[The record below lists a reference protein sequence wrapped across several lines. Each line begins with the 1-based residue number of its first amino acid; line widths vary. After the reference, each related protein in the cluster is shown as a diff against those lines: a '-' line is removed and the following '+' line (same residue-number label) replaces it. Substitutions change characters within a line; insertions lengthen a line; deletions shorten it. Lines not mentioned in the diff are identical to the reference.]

1 MIIQAWKRL
10 PLAVK
15 LTVIITFIVV
25 LVVAMLTTLSVRR
38 ERQTFQREL
47 EQQAKLL
54 LDTLSASSADSLYFL
69 DGDFLADL
77 MENMG
82 KFEVVTFGRIYD
94 ADGRV
99 VADAL
104 NPDARFTISPDPF
117 GQQLLQS
124 EGAIFDWRTDQ
135 LIAGQAVQVGA
146 QRIGAVS
153 VGLPTAPL
161 KAKLDYLGQQVT
173 IVAFIVILVGMTLA
187 LLFSRSI
194 TDPLQDM
201 IKATQRIQ
209 GGDLSYRLQTASGDE
224 LAQLASHF
232 NEMTDQLAQTLNQME
247 AEIEERKR
255 TQAAL
260 ELAKEAAETANR
272 AKSTFLA
279 NMSHE
284 LRTPLNAIL
293 GFSELM
299 ARDQAIANQHYENLQ
314 AISRSGEHLLS
325 LINQVLDMSKIEAG
339 RMTVSERD
347 FDLYRLLADL
357 EMMFHLK
364 AQENR
369 VRLIVERHP
378 EVPQHIRADEI
389 KLRQI
394 LINLLNNAFKFTKEG
409 YVMLRVDCRRETA
422 VSHPPLTHTLMFTVE
437 DTGPGIEPDELGHLF
452 DAFAQTKTGRDLG
465 GGTGLGLSLSRQFAQ
480 LLGGDLTA
488 RNVRDEVGFGAIFQ
502 FQILVRLVEG
512 SFSTGYPQQPN
523 QIVALEAGQP
533 DYRLLIVDDNYDNR
547 LVLAR
552 LLAPLGFAIRQAENG
567 KQAVEQWQAWRPHL
581 IWMDLHMPEMDGLT
595 ASRRIKA
602 HPDSQETIIIATT
615 ATAFTVNI
623 EDITKSGC
631 NDFIRKPAQANE
643 IFEVLQRHLG
653 VRYVYGAQGNQ
664 RYTAVSPLAQ
674 SSDAALS
681 EAIAQLPPGLIV
693 GLQQAATQTN
703 MTAVAHY
710 LEQIQQQDPAV
721 AEFLKNLADRFEYDK
736 ILTLVK
742 AQKLTP

>member
-15 LTVIITFIVV
+15 LTFIITFIVV

-82 KFEVVTFGRIYD
+82 EFEVVTFGRIYD
-94 ADGRV
+94 ANGRV

-124 EGAIFDWRTDQ
+124 DGVIFDWRTNQ
-135 LIAGQAVQVGA
+135 LVAGQAVLVGA

-224 LAQLASHF
+224 LAQLASNF
-232 NEMTDQLAQTLNQME
+232 NEMTDQLAHTLNQME

-255 TQAAL
+255 AQADL

-339 RMTVSERD
+339 RMTISERD
-347 FDLYRLLADL
+347 FDLYRLLTDL

-378 EVPQHIRADEI
+378 EVPQHIGTDEI

-409 YVMLRVDCRRETA
+409 YVMLRVDYRRETA
-422 VSHPPLTHTLMFTVE
+422 VSHPPLSYTLMFTVE

-452 DAFAQTKTGRDLG
+452 DAFAQTKTGRELG

-488 RNVRDEVGFGAIFQ
+488 RNVRDEMGYGAIFQ
-502 FQILVRLVEG
+502 FQILVSVVEG
-512 SFSTGYPQQPN
+512 SFSTSYPQPPH
-523 QIVALEAGQP
+523 QIIGLEPGQP

-602 HPDSQETIIIATT
+602 HPNGQETIIIATT

-623 EDITKSGC
+623 EDITNSGC

-643 IFEVLQRHLG
+643 IFEFLQRHLG
-653 VRYVYGAQGNQ
+653 VRYVYGAQDNQ

-674 SSDAALS
+674 SPNATLS
-681 EAIAQLPPGLIV
+681 EAIAQLPADLIG
-693 GLQQAATQTN
+693 GLQQAATQTD
-703 MTAVAHY
+703 MTAVANY
-710 LEQIQQQDPAV
+710 LEKIQQQDAAV

-742 AQKLTP
+742 AQKFTS

>member
-15 LTVIITFIVV
+15 LTFIITFIVV

-124 EGAIFDWRTDQ
+124 EGVIFDWRADQ